1 MTSLKTLQKRK
12 NRSVLYI
19 SAIILCIDL
28 VFIAFNYYTSQ
39 KTLNSTLF
47 QRAQT
52 HQNEF
57 NLTLDMTYRNMLQL
71 STYISNNDELNQL
84 FLAGKKAVEKD
95 GIESESVAVLRQ
107 KLLDKVKVPWDLTT
121 DKFHVRQLHYQL
133 GPGSLSYLRVHR
145 PSKFG
150 DRMDNTRFTIV
161 DTNEEKTERIGFE
174 TGRIY
179 SGLRGVSPIWTI
191 DPETNQKTYVGA
203 VEAGTSF
210 EQILP
215 LFSKAFKVNVATY
228 LTKEHVQSTMWQ
240 SYIDEHFKGQS
251 DSEYYLEATS
261 SEEAK
266 TLLDQTPINE
276 SFIKNSVTTIEQ
288 GDQYFSSYYFPLFDY
303 RGTKDSR
310 LPPVGFILIWEDV
323 TPMIVAFRHSFIMN
337 ILFFALAFLIIEV
350 FLLWILGREKKL
362 SIAEREAIID
372 GLTGLYNRRYY
383 DALIKKEKAH
393 ALKTNRPLSLI
404 ICDIDYFKRFNDT
417 YGHSEGDKI
426 LKQVAMTIRKMTENY
441 GGVAARYG
449 GEEFTIVLPST
460 DITNAITIADHI
472 RNAVYTLKIP
482 HEASLIEPYLTLSLG
497 ISCTHN
503 LPAEQSLI
511 NIADANL
518 YQAKEHGRN
527 RVEPS
532 VE

>member
-1 MTSLKTLQKRK
+1 MTDFKTLIKHK

-28 VFIAFNYYTSQ
+28 VFVAFNYYTSQ
-39 KTLNSTLF
+39 KVLNSTLF
-47 QRAQT
+47 QRAET

-84 FLAGKKAVEKD
+84 FLAGKKAAERD
-95 GIESESVAVLRQ
+95 GIKSESVAVLRQ
-107 KLLDKVKVPWDLTT
+107 KLLDKVKVPWDITT
-121 DKFHVRQLHYQL
+121 EKFDVRQLHYHL

-161 DTNEEKTERIGFE
+161 DTNKEKTERTGFE

-191 DPETNQKTYVGA
+191 DPETSQRTYVGA

-215 LFSKAFKVNVATY
+215 LFSKTFKANAAIF
-228 LTKEHVQSTMWQ
+228 LTKEHVQKTMWQ
-240 SYIDEHFKGQS
+240 QYTNESFKDQS
-251 DSEYYLEATS
+251 HSKYYLES
-261 SEEAK
+261 SSFEGVK
-266 TLLDQTPINE
+266 TLLAQTPINKG
-276 SFIKNSVTTIEQ
+276 FIKNGVTIIEQ

-303 RGTKDSR
+303 RGTKDKT
-310 LPPVGFILIWEDV
+310 LPPVGFVFVWEDV
-323 TPMIVAFRHSFIMN
+323 TPMIVEFRHSFIMN
-337 ILFFALAFLIIEV
+337 ILFSVLAFLIIEV

-383 DALIKKEKAH
+383 DALITKEKAH
-393 ALKTNRPLSLI
+393 AVKTNRPLSLI
-404 ICDIDYFKRFNDT
+404 ICDIDYFKYFNDT
-417 YGHSEGDKI
+417 YGHLEGDKA
-426 LKQVAMTIRKMTENY
+426 LKQVAMTIRKIAENH
-441 GGVAARYG
+441 GGIAARYG
-449 GEEFTIVLPST
+449 GEEFIIVLPGT
-460 DITNAITIADHI
+460 DITNAIMIADNI
-472 RNAVYTLKIP
+472 RSAVYALNIP
-482 HEASLIEPYLTLSLG
+482 HEASLIEAYLTLSLG
-497 ISCTHN
+497 ASCTHN
-503 LPAEQSLI
+503 LLAEQSLI

-532 VE
+532 IR